1 MKFNKVINT
10 IKNTKK
16 PLLALLADPDKLN
29 LQLIKEAKK
38 NNVFCILVGGSKLVK
53 DNFNDTVLKIKSVTK
68 LPVLIF
74 PGDEFQYS
82 AKADGMLFLSLI
94 SGNNPEFLIE
104 KQAKAALKIK
114 QAKIKTIPTAYLL
127 INGGKISTTQK
138 VTNTKP
144 LVSQTEIINRIAAAE
159 LLGFKLIY
167 LEAGSGA
174 KNHLSNSLIKAVK
187 KTINLPLI
195 VGGGINNT
203 KKLKTVLSSKPNL
216 IVVGNAFENNPQLL
230 NQFGL
235 YFRPEKY

>member
-1 MKFNKVINT
+1 MKFNKVINK

-29 LQLIKEAKK
+29 LQLVKDAKK
-38 NNVFCILVGGSKLVK
+38 NNVFCILVGGSKLLK
-53 DNFNDTVLKIKSVTK
+53 DNFNETVIKIKSVTK
-68 LPVLIF
+68 LPVIIF
-74 PGDEFQYS
+74 PGDEFQLS
-82 AKADGMLFLSLI
+82 TEADGMLFLSLL
-94 SGNNPEFLIE
+94 SGNNPEFLIG

-114 QAKIKTIPTAYLL
+114 QAKIKTIPTAYFL

-138 VTNTKP
+138 VTQTKP
-144 LVSQTEIINRIAAAE
+144 LVAQRDILNRIVAAE

-174 KNHLSNSLIKAVK
+174 KNHLKSSLITKVK

-195 VGGGINNT
+195 VGGGINNIT
-203 KKLKTVLSSKPNL
+203 KLKAVLNSSPNV

-230 NQFGL
+230 NQFGM
-235 YFRPEKY
+235 YFRPEKT